1 MAPVPIFGEH
11 LLYDTIDRAIN
22 ADKGLTLKD
31 TTSGWGDE
39 QAYSNW
45 SPPEPRLFEDAS
57 IRELSQWGKFI
68 ESLFA
73 ADSWFDWP
81 SVEDTSIRAGSL
93 AEFEGIGDGDE
104 FVGDTPN
111 LSIPQDEWWDLPRA
125 SGPKIPMPL
134 DYQKSSS
141 PMMTGRLEVPINTT
155 AQGVPRIPTRPK
167 SSTYTTHDFGIWPPE
182 TTAPQ
187 TQYDKD
193 WFLTKRLGMR
203 FIRYIMQLPC

>member
-1 MAPVPIFGEH
+1 MAPVPISGEH

-31 TTSGWGDE
+31 TTSGWGCE
-39 QAYSNW
+39 QPYYNW

-57 IRELSQWGKFI
+57 TREPSQWEKFI
-68 ESLFA
+68 ESLLV
-73 ADSWFDWP
+73 ADSWFDW
-81 SVEDTSIRAGSL
+81 SSNEDTSIRVGSL
-93 AEFEGIGDGDE
+93 AEFEGTGDGV
-104 FVGDTPN
+104 VGDIPN
-111 LSIPQDEWWDLPRA
+111 LSISRDEWWDLPRD

-134 DYQKSSS
+134 GYQKSSS
-141 PMMTGRLEVPINTT
+141 SVMTGRLEAPINTTT

-182 TTAPQ
+182 MTVSP

-193 WFLTKRLGMR
+193 WFLTKRGGMR